1 MFKTCKLIN
10 STSKHCDLNPKI
22 PWAIETKSTSKNN
35 FALSNETQ
43 IFAPQIPTTFHL
55 RTWKEIHILG
65 FHLFQE
71 KEREKET
78 EKETERETE
87 YESSLDNNLSLIFMP
102 PPPPRWTKIQTLPGQ
117 KRNLMITHPEVF
129 QTVSQKFL
137 EFFGR
142 L

>member
-1 MFKTCKLIN
+1 MLEWLDAIIEQKSAYTVYTIYDTFLLNMSLICLPRLLSNVLGNVKTCKLIN

-22 PWAIETKSTSKNN
+22 PWEVETKSTSKNN
-35 FALSNETQ
+35 FAPSNETQ

-87 YESSLDNNLSLIFMP
+87 RI
-102 PPPPRWTKIQTLPGQ
+102 
-117 KRNLMITHPEVF
+117 
-129 QTVSQKFL
+129 
-137 EFFGR
+137 
-142 L
+142 